1 MVSLGTSSMQTSSSL
16 EKDTKAI
23 ELLKTLVGFDT
34 TSYNSNLE
42 LIEFIQSYLSSYNV
56 ESTLIHDES
65 GKKANLYATIG
76 RTDIGGVMLSGHT
89 DVVPVEGQDWG
100 TNPFSLIESDDKFYG
115 RGSADMKSF
124 IALVLS
130 RVPEMTSV
138 ELKKPI
144 HLAFSYD
151 EEIGCVGVKR
161 MLDLLEHQPIKPCCC
176 IIGEPTGMEVVIGHK
191 GKHATRVKIRGLACH
206 SGQSPFGVNA
216 IDFASELIVYI
227 RKLAHEKSQNGPFDK
242 DYEVPYTTL
251 HTGVVKG
258 GTALNIVPNFCQFDF
273 EIRHL
278 YEEDPQH
285 LLDQIKDFA
294 RDHLETE
301 MHLIDTDT
309 GFDFETLATY
319 PGLLTDPGIE
329 FVTYIKGLL
338 NNDAHSKV
346 IFGSEGGLFQ
356 KRLGTPTLVCG
367 PGNIDQA
374 HKANEYISLDQ
385 LQKGGNFLDRLLES
399 LVSS

>member
-1 MVSLGTSSMQTSSSL
+1 MPDPLVSET
-16 EKDTKAI
+16 DNKAI
-23 ELLKTLVGFDT
+23 ELLNTLIGFDT

-42 LIEFIQSYLSSYNV
+42 LIEFIQSYLSSYYID
-56 ESTLIHDES
+56 STLIHDES

-89 DVVPVEGQDWG
+89 DVVPVAGQDWD
-100 TNPFSLIESDDKFYG
+100 TDPFSLTESSDKLYG
-115 RGSADMKSF
+115 RGSADMKGF

-130 RVPEMTSV
+130 RVPEMVSC
-138 ELKKPI
+138 ELSKPI

-151 EEIGCVGVKR
+151 EEIGCVGVQR
-161 MLDLLEHQPIKPCCC
+161 MLDLLEHQPIKPICC

-191 GKHATRVKIRGLACH
+191 GKLATRVKVRGHACH
-206 SGQSPFGVNA
+206 SGQSPLGVNA

-227 RKLAHEKSQNGPFDK
+227 RKLAHEKAQNGPFDK

-251 HTGVVKG
+251 HTGVVGG
-258 GTALNIVPNFCQFDF
+258 GTALNIVPNLCQFDF

-278 YEEDPQH
+278 YEENPQH
-285 LLDQIKDFA
+285 LLDQIKSFA
-294 RDHLETE
+294 RDHLEKE
-301 MHLIDTDT
+301 MHLIDSDT

-329 FVTYIKGLL
+329 FVRYVKQLL
-338 NNDAHSKV
+338 DNNAHSKV

-356 KRLGTPTLVCG
+356 KRLGIPTLVCG

-385 LQKGGNFLDRLLES
+385 LQKGGNFLDCLLES
-399 LVSS
+399 LSLS

>member
-1 MVSLGTSSMQTSSSL
+1 MPDPLLSET
-16 EKDTKAI
+16 DNKAI
-23 ELLKTLVGFDT
+23 ELLNTLIGFDT
-34 TSYNSNLE
+34 ISYNSNLE
-42 LIEFIQSYLSSYNV
+42 LIEFIQSYLSSYGID
-56 ESTLIHDES
+56 STLIHDES

-89 DVVPVEGQDWG
+89 DVVPVAGQDWD
-100 TNPFSLIESDDKFYG
+100 TDPFSLTESSDKLYG
-115 RGSADMKSF
+115 RGSADMKGF

-130 RVPEMTSV
+130 RVPEMVSC
-138 ELKKPI
+138 ELTKPI

-161 MLDLLEHQPIKPCCC
+161 MLDLLEHQPIKPSCC

-191 GKHATRVKIRGLACH
+191 GKLATRVKVRGHACH
-206 SGQSPFGVNA
+206 SGQSPLGVNA

-227 RKLAHEKSQNGPFDK
+227 RKLAHEKAQNGPFDK

-251 HTGVVKG
+251 HTGVVGG
-258 GTALNIVPNFCQFDF
+258 GTALNIVPNLCQFDF

-278 YEEDPQH
+278 YEEDPIH
-285 LLDQIKDFA
+285 LLDQIKSFA
-294 RDHLETE
+294 RDHLEKE
-301 MHLIDTDT
+301 MHLIDSDT

-329 FVTYIKGLL
+329 FVRYVKQLL
-338 NNDAHSKV
+338 DNNAHSKV

-356 KRLGTPTLVCG
+356 KRLGIPTLVCG

-385 LQKGGNFLDRLLES
+385 LQKGGNFLDCLLES
-399 LVSS
+399 LALS

>member
-1 MVSLGTSSMQTSSSL
+1 MPDPLVSET
-16 EKDTKAI
+16 DNKAI
-23 ELLKTLVGFDT
+23 ELLNTLIGFDT

-42 LIEFIQSYLSSYNV
+42 LIEFIQSYLSSLDID
-56 ESTLIHDES
+56 STLIHDES

-89 DVVPVEGQDWG
+89 DVVPVAGQDWD
-100 TNPFSLIESDDKFYG
+100 TDPFSLTESSDKLYG
-115 RGSADMKSF
+115 RGSADMKGF

-130 RVPEMTSV
+130 RVPEMVSC
-138 ELKKPI
+138 ELTKPI

-151 EEIGCVGVKR
+151 EEIGCVGVQR
-161 MLDLLEHQPIKPCCC
+161 MLDLLEHQPIKPSCC

-191 GKHATRVKIRGLACH
+191 GKLATRVKVRGHACH
-206 SGQSPFGVNA
+206 SGQSPLGVNA

-227 RKLAHEKSQNGPFDK
+227 RKLAHEKAQNGPFDK

-251 HTGVVKG
+251 HTGVVGG
-258 GTALNIVPNFCQFDF
+258 GTALNIVPNLCQFDF

-278 YEEDPQH
+278 YEENPQH
-285 LLDQIKDFA
+285 LLNQIKNFA
-294 RDHLETE
+294 RDHLEKE
-301 MHLIDTDT
+301 MHLIDSDT

-329 FVTYIKGLL
+329 FVRYVKQLL
-338 NNDAHSKV
+338 DNNAHSKV

-356 KRLGTPTLVCG
+356 KRLGIPILVCG

-385 LQKGGNFLDRLLES
+385 LQKGGNFLDCLLES
-399 LVSS
+399 LALS

>member
-1 MVSLGTSSMQTSSSL
+1 
-16 EKDTKAI
+16 
-23 ELLKTLVGFDT
+23 
-34 TSYNSNLE
+34 
-42 LIEFIQSYLSSYNV
+42 
-56 ESTLIHDES
+56 LIHDES

-89 DVVPVEGQDWG
+89 DVVPVAGQDWD
-100 TNPFSLIESDDKFYG
+100 TDPFSLTESSDKLYG
-115 RGSADMKSF
+115 RGSADMKGF

-130 RVPEMTSV
+130 RVPEMVSC
-138 ELKKPI
+138 ELSKPI

-151 EEIGCVGVKR
+151 EEIGCVGVQR
-161 MLDLLEHQPIKPCCC
+161 MLDLLEHQPIKPSCC

-191 GKHATRVKIRGLACH
+191 GKLATRVKVRGHACH
-206 SGQSPFGVNA
+206 SGQSPLGVNA
-216 IDFASELIVYI
+216 IDFTSELIVYI
-227 RKLAHEKSQNGPFDK
+227 RKLAHEKAQNGPFDK

-251 HTGVVKG
+251 HTGVVGG
-258 GTALNIVPNFCQFDF
+258 GTALNIVPNLCQFDF

-285 LLDQIKDFA
+285 LLDLIKSFA
-294 RDHLETE
+294 RDHLEKE
-301 MHLIDTDT
+301 MHLIDSDT

-329 FVTYIKGLL
+329 FVNYVKQLL
-338 NNDAHSKV
+338 DNNAHSKV

-356 KRLGTPTLVCG
+356 KRLGIPTLVCG

-374 HKANEYISLDQ
+374 HKVNEYISLDQ
-385 LQKGGNFLDRLLES
+385 LQKGGNFLDCLLES
-399 LVSS
+399 LSLS